1 MKIISEDNKIDE
13 NIKENNEGENK
24 GKKINAEKNNTYK
37 NPIDSTSVNDNLKKG
52 NNVKPNL
59 KKCKKKKKDEKNDTV
74 KNIKE
79 LEGNKNKVEP
89 ALNIS
94 KKKIKKKDLG
104 KELLDEVKE
113 NLLKKDNDTIEIYK
127 KVCKNKLDEVKNNNK
142 EILGELNDKSS
153 EIYKKIN
160 EIEEEIGKIID
171 EKNKD
176 GIINSVEN
184 LKKEIEKYIK
194 QKKEEEDRKKKEE
207 EDRKRKEEV
216 EQQNK
221 IDEELKKKLI
231 EEIEQQ
237 NKMKKTNCCAHNGCN
252 AYISDVLYLLKGL
265 KDLNIDKKLKKEE
278 SSEDSKEEKK
288 EKKEKK
294 NIKKKKK
301 ETKKEKKK
309 KKKLIEEI
317 EKKKKIKKWKE
328 DCKSNLDEIEKYY
341 VDIPDIYKEEAE
353 KIDAEIN
360 NIKVEENKNVI
371 LISLENLENKI
382 KEYKTKEDEKNRIK
396 KAEEEK
402 KRKEEEKRK
411 KEIDEELK
419 KKIDEELK
427 KQRDEKFKTLKEE
440 YKEMYAQMSKYF
452 KDDFIFE
459 LLDERSN
466 LKDLGIC
473 KAFDNIITR
482 DKTIFIPYFKKNS
495 EHYQNN
501 HVLLCKN
508 KNNKEKKDIIQAGNL
523 DISLQNKTKEQVGT
537 FLDENFIF
545 NSGAIFIENEYFKYL
560 RCSGCNS
567 ANCVSCK
574 LRKYLEKENL
584 LDQFIS
590 IYLLQGNSSNSDY
603 SKTIKKIIDDGL
615 KDEIKKKK

>member
-237 NKMKKTNCCAHNGCN
+237 NK
-252 AYISDVLYLLKGL
+252 
-265 KDLNIDKKLKKEE
+265 
-278 SSEDSKEEKK
+278 
-288 EKKEKK
+288 
-294 NIKKKKK
+294 
-301 ETKKEKKK
+301 
-309 KKKLIEEI
+309 
-317 EKKKKIKKWKE
+317 IKKWKE
-328 DCKSNLDEIEKYY
+328 DCKSKLDEIEKYY